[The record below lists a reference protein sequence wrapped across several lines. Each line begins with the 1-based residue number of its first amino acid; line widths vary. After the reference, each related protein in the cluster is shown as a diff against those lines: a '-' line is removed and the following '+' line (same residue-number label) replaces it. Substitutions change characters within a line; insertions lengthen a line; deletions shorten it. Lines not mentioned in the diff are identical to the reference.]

1 MQLFMLTLASD
12 SETHIDSFIFDAP
25 FFFSILTI
33 ITKKWNDPDM
43 LQIGTTDKLT
53 ISEQRSHF
61 TLWCLIKSPLLLAND
76 LRTIPDEIWKII
88 ANEELIAIHQDQ
100 LGQQGYKRTKTS
112 DSIGKSDDPEVWACD
127 LQNGD
132 VAVVLFNRSTRTQD
146 MKVSFGDVVDYGE
159 NIDTQAIANTAT
171 TTKISAHVR
180 DLWARADLGVYLDTY
195 EAKVPSHDVV
205 ALRLS
210 NITKSS
216 DSSRI
221 QQPQFLRVAAWQ

>member
-1 MQLFMLTLASD
+1 
-12 SETHIDSFIFDAP
+12 
-25 FFFSILTI
+25 
-33 ITKKWNDPDM
+33 M

-88 ANEELIAIHQDQ
+88 ANEELIAIHQDP

-112 DSIGKSDDPEVWACD
+112 NSIGKSDDPEVWACD

-146 MKVSFGDVVDYGE
+146 MKVSFGDVVDYRE
-159 NIDTQAIANTAT
+159 NSDTQAIANTAT
-171 TTKISAHVR
+171 TTTRISAHVR
-180 DLWARADLGVYLDTY
+180 DLWAKADRGVYVDIY

-210 NITKSS
+210 NITKS
-216 DSSRI
+216 RI
-221 QQPQFLRVAAWQ
+221 QQPQFLRVTA